1 MFYYEHIAYATA
13 IYRTVD
19 FLNTNIEYEKYS
31 KFNDWPFMVKIAKY
45 GNVVLFDD
53 GNLFLVRRHDKQDTW
68 TFTNSPSI
76 IQIINWNLCFFE
88 AMELRKS
95 LFWFMDKEYLKFSLK
110 GVCFIVG
117 KYISFASM
125 EEKRNNS
132 LRTVK
137 HLVETKTDMIFP
149 IVIYKLLRFIKTTKV
164 YTFTLN
170 EFWLIRRALVSLM
183 VKINRKLH
191 RNFIP

>member
-1 MFYYEHIAYATA
+1 
-13 IYRTVD
+13 
-19 FLNTNIEYEKYS
+19 
-31 KFNDWPFMVKIAKY
+31 
-45 GNVVLFDD
+45 
-53 GNLFLVRRHDKQDTW
+53 
-68 TFTNSPSI
+68 
-76 IQIINWNLCFFE
+76 
-88 AMELRKS
+88 
-95 LFWFMDKEYLKFSLK
+95 
-110 GVCFIVG
+110 
-117 KYISFASM
+117 M

-149 IVIYKLLRFIKTTKV
+149 IVIYKLLCFIKTIKV
-164 YTFTLN
+164 YTFTLLN